1 VMSTIAVD
9 SITDA
14 VGSGAPAFPN
24 GVSGN
29 IVTTGN
35 LTAADL
41 TLSGGV
47 YLGGTGAAN
56 LLDDYEEG
64 TWTPIY
70 IPQTG
75 SFATMTMS
83 VSEAKYT
90 KIGRF
95 VYIQASI
102 LTNNVDTTG
111 ASGGLRLSGFP
122 FSSSG
127 FGSFIVGYA
136 QNWGG
141 DVPLYGYIENGT
153 TYANLRYRTSV
164 NGADSSMLVGDLTT
178 GAVAAQ
184 NYMIVSGVYTV
195 A

>member
-1 VMSTIAVD
+1 MSTIAVD